1 MKQIWIIGAGSIAQ
15 EYAKVLNALGYE
27 YEVIGRGINS
37 ANSFQEKTD
46 HSVIIGGLKQFLKTT
61 STIPSQAIIAT
72 PVSELSTN
80 VIDLL
85 NHGVR
90 SILVEKPGFLYP
102 DELNEVAALVKEKKA
117 NVYLAYN
124 RRYYSSVLAA
134 QKIIEEDGGVKS
146 FLFEFTEWG
155 HVIEKLN
162 KPKEVLGNWFF
173 ANSSHV
179 VDLAFFLGGKPVELS
194 SYTADELSWY
204 KPAIFSGA
212 GITDKGALFSYQAN
226 WKAPGRWGVELLTSK
241 HRLYL
246 RPMEQVYIQDIGSVA
261 INPVKIDDYLDKEFK
276 PGFYLETKNFLEG
289 NYERLCSIEEQLTN
303 LDYYRKILSPNIS
316 LCHNL

>member
-1 MKQIWIIGAGSIAQ
+1 MKQIWIVGAGGIAQ
-15 EYAKVLNALGYE
+15 EYAKVLNALGHE

-37 ANSFQEKTD
+37 ANSFEEKTG
-46 HSVIIGGLKQFLKTT
+46 HSVITGGLKDFLKTT
-61 STIPSQAIIAT
+61 SNIPTQAIVAT

-90 SILVEKPGFLYP
+90 NILVEKPGFLFP
-102 DELNEVAALVKEKKA
+102 DELNEVVALVKEKMA

-162 KPKEVLGNWFF
+162 KPKEVLANWFY

-179 VDLAFFLGGKPVELS
+179 VDLAFFLGGKPLEIS
-194 SYTADELSWY
+194 AYTADELSWH
-204 KPAIFSGA
+204 KPAIFTGA
-212 GITDKGALFSYQAN
+212 GITNKGALFSYQAN

-241 HRLYL
+241 HRLFL
-246 RPMEQVYIQDIGSVA
+246 RPLELLQIQELGSVN
-261 INPVKIDDYLDKEFK
+261 INIVEIDDSLDKNFK
-276 PGFYLETKNFLEG
+276 PGFYLETKAFIEG
-289 NYERLCSIEEQLTN
+289 DFTRLCSIKDQQSHIRN
-303 LDYYRKILSPNIS
+303 IYYKIKKI
-316 LCHNL
+316 

>member
-1 MKQIWIIGAGSIAQ
+1 MEKIWIIGAGGIAQ
-15 EYAKVLNALGYE
+15 EYAKVLNALGYK
-27 YEVIGRGINS
+27 YEVIGRGANS
-37 ANSFQEKTD
+37 ANSFEEKTG
-46 HSVIIGGLKQFLKTT
+46 HSVITGGLKDFLKTI
-61 STIPSQAIIAT
+61 SYIPTKVIVAT

-90 SILVEKPGFLYP
+90 NILVEKPGFLFP
-102 DELNEVAALVKEKKA
+102 DELNEVVALVKEKKA

-134 QKIIEEDGGVKS
+134 QKIIEEDGGIKS
-146 FLFEFTEWG
+146 FTFEFTEWG
-155 HVIEKLN
+155 YVIEKLN
-162 KPKEVLGNWFF
+162 KPKEVLSNWFF

-179 VDLAFFLGGKPVELS
+179 VDLAFFLGGDPIEFS
-194 SYTADELSWY
+194 SFTADELSWH

-246 RPMEQVYIQDIGSVA
+246 RPMEQLHIQDIGSIS
-261 INPVKIDDYLDKEFK
+261 INPVEINDELDKMFK

-289 NYERLCSIEEQLTN
+289 NYRRLCSVEEQFSHFE
-303 LDYYRKILSPNIS
+303 YYKKITRID
-316 LCHNL
+316 

>member
-1 MKQIWIIGAGSIAQ
+1 MEKIWIIGAGGIAQ
-15 EYAKVLNALGYE
+15 EYAKVLNALGHK

-37 ANSFQEKTD
+37 ANSFQEKTG
-46 HSVIIGGLKQFLKTT
+46 HSVTLGGLKNFLKTT
-61 STIPSQAIIAT
+61 SNVPTQVIVAT
-72 PVSELSTN
+72 PVSDLSTN

-90 SILVEKPGFLYP
+90 NILVEKPGFLYP
-102 DELNEVAALVKEKKA
+102 DELNKVAALVKEIKA

-162 KPKEVLGNWFF
+162 KPKEVLENWFF

-194 SYTADELSWY
+194 SYTANELSWH

-226 WKAPGRWGVELLTSK
+226 WKAPGRWGVEILTLK

-261 INPVKIDDYLDKEFK
+261 IHPVEIDDKLDKEFK
-276 PGFYLETKNFLEG
+276 PGFYLETKNFLVG
-289 NYERLCSIEEQLTN
+289 NYEKLCSVEEQLSH
-303 LDYYRKILSPNIS
+303 LAYYKKIIS
-316 LCHNL
+316 VD

>member
-1 MKQIWIIGAGSIAQ
+1 MEKIWIIGAGGIAQ

-37 ANSFQEKTD
+37 ANSFEEKTG
-46 HSVIIGGLKQFLKTT
+46 HSVITGGLKNFLKTT
-61 STIPSQAIIAT
+61 SNIPTQAIVAT

-90 SILVEKPGFLYP
+90 NILVEKPGFLYP
-102 DELNEVAALVKEKKA
+102 DELNKVVALVKEKKA

-134 QKIIEEDGGVKS
+134 QKIIEEDGGIKS
-146 FLFEFTEWG
+146 FAFEFTEWG

-162 KPKEVLGNWFF
+162 KPKESLENWFY

-179 VDLAFFLGGKPVELS
+179 VDLAFFLGGKPIKLS
-194 SYTADELSWY
+194 TYTADELCWH
-204 KPAIFSGA
+204 KPAIFTGA

-226 WKAPGRWGVELLTSK
+226 WKAPGRWGVELLTLK

-246 RPMEQVYIQDIGSVA
+246 RPMEQLQIQEIGSVA
-261 INPVKIDDYLDKEFK
+261 INPLEIDDKLDKEFK

-289 NYERLCSIEEQLTN
+289 NYEKFCSIEEQLSH
-303 LDYYRKILSPNIS
+303 LCYYKKIIGVE
-316 LCHNL
+316 